1 MPGRDPNVLAP
12 FGNAP
17 LIGGADRVLSFRQR
31 GKPEMAL
38 SIGFRGL
45 ELIAVGG
52 LQSYV
57 STRDGFAFEVKHL
70 ATDGA
75 EACGRRRSNAAD
87 R

>member
-1 MPGRDPNVLAP
+1 
-12 FGNAP
+12 
-17 LIGGADRVLSFRQR
+17 
-31 GKPEMAL
+31 MAL